1 MSFPSDRK
9 SCLKRGPTFSGQSS
23 FRYCISLPFSPSDK
37 KDPVNVVYGLVW
49 NAKSSILGADTE
61 AELDR
66 IETQFDFARK
76 FYAGIEA

>member
-9 SCLKRGPTFSGQSS
+9 SCLKRGPTFSGHFSH
-23 FRYCISLPFSPSDK
+23 FARNNHISPSDK

>member
-9 SCLKRGPTFSGQSS
+9 SCLKRGPTFSGH
-23 FRYCISLPFSPSDK
+23 FARNNHISPSDK

-61 AELDR
+61 AELDQ